1 MSLASNQCLRK
12 YEAKNG
18 ANIVL
23 SGEETMGDESTRK
36 RELQETFTRQRGYW
50 SDLWST
56 LLERDPDFFEA
67 YMHFS
72 SVPWLREGLEPK
84 VREFVYIAI
93 DASTTHLYDPGTKIH
108 MENAVRY
115 GATAGEIL
123 EVLELTS
130 MLGVHSSTVGANILL
145 EELAA
150 AGMESPADRPLSA
163 TEETLKARF
172 VNARG
177 YWDTRWDAILR
188 LSPEYFEACLNFVD
202 APWKSGSLSPKVREI
217 IYVAI
222 AAATTHLHEPAIRRH
237 VRNALQH
244 GASAREIMEVFE
256 LISVLGV
263 HTITSSLPI
272 MEQVIAEKEPR
283 KAAE

>member
-1 MSLASNQCLRK
+1 MSDD
-12 YEAKNG
+12 G
-18 ANIVL
+18 A
-23 SGEETMGDESTRK
+23 RK
-36 RELQETFTRQRGYW
+36 RELKETFTRQRGYW
-50 SDLWST
+50 SDLWSN

-67 YMHFS
+67 YLHFS
-72 SVPWLREGLEPK
+72 SVPWLREGLDPK

-123 EVLELTS
+123 EVLELVS
-130 MLGVHSSTVGANILL
+130 MQGVHSSTLGAGILID
-145 EELAA
+145 EMAA
-150 AGMESPADRPLSA
+150 AGLDNPAARALTPD
-163 TEETLKARF
+163 EETLKSRF
-172 VNARG
+172 VDARG
-177 YWDTRWDAILR
+177 YWDERWDAILR
-188 LSPEYFEACLNFVD
+188 LSPDYFLAALNFVH
-202 APWKSGSLSPKVREI
+202 APWKSGSLTPKVRELV
-217 IYVAI
+217 YVAI
-222 AAATTHLHEPAIRRH
+222 AAATTHLHEPALRLH
-237 VRNALQH
+237 VRNALKH
-244 GASAREIMEVFE
+244 GATAKEIMEVFE